1 MNTEPC
7 TIIKMLLRALIQYIE
22 DKEQASRSA
31 LRSNK
36 RKSRAKP
43 TPPAT

>member
-7 TIIKMLLRALIQYIE
+7 TIIKLLLRSLIAYIE
-22 DKEQASRSA
+22 DKERANRSA
-31 LRSNK
+31 VRSTT

-43 TPPAT
+43 TPPTP